1 MSNLEEKACEMV
13 HDAMIHDDDYE
24 AQAIR
29 HAKNVITNARA
40 GLGLSISL
48 MVFWL
53 VWPEAIGAHL
63 TLMAAT
69 IWMLWS
75 THNEYKQMKRY
86 AQMYRDV
93 LDRKNVGRW
102 DESGKDDGYLYWDYY
117 VVIEREKKEP
127 AGRDKK

>member
-1 MSNLEEKACEMV
+1 MSNLEEKACEMI

-40 GLGLSISL
+40 GLGLSIAL
-48 MVFWL
+48 MVSWL
-53 VWPEAIGAHL
+53 AWPEAIGAHL

-75 THNEYKQMKRY
+75 THSEYRQMKRY

-93 LDRKNVGRW
+93 LDRNVVGR
-102 DESGKDDGYLYWDYY
+102 DGGL
-117 VVIEREKKEP
+117 
-127 AGRDKK
+127 

>member
-24 AQAIR
+24 AQAIH

-40 GLGLSISL
+40 GLGTSIAL
-48 MVFWL
+48 MIFWL

-63 TLMAAT
+63 TLMVVT

-75 THNEYKQMKRY
+75 THNENRQMKRY

-102 DESGKDDGYLYWDYY
+102 DESGKLDAHLHDGIGHDRRLR
-117 VVIEREKKEP
+117 IR
-127 AGRDKK
+127 

>member
-29 HAKNVITNARA
+29 HAKNTITNARA
-40 GLGLSISL
+40 GLGLSIAL
-48 MVFWL
+48 MIFWL
-53 VWPEAIGAHL
+53 AWPEAIGAHL

-69 IWMLWS
+69 IWMLLS
-75 THNEYKQMKRY
+75 THIEYRQMKRY

-93 LDRKNVGRW
+93 LDRKNV
-102 DESGKDDGYLYWDYY
+102 
-117 VVIEREKKEP
+117 V
-127 AGRDKK
+127 GRDGGL